1 MNHNAIIPPI
11 EKSRKKQGRQKA
23 EGVRQKQRG
32 RQPPRDSWWGFL
44 DSWDSCG
51 TPKRNSNPQ
60 TDPPNGTPTKT
71 PKRNPQTKPQTEPG

>member
-51 TPKRNSNPQ
+51 TPKRIPPTEPQ
-60 TDPPNGTPTKT
+60 PKPPNGTPKPN
-71 PKRNPQTKPQTEPG
+71 PKRNQAEPGR